1 MKDDGHKR
9 NHHRR
14 LPQPPPPEVQ
24 DLTALLTR
32 DLEAWK
38 LAKAAVEK
46 ARRQP

>member
-1 MKDDGHKR
+1 MKNDRDER
-9 NHHRR
+9 NQDRR
-14 LPQPPPPEVQ
+14 TPEPRPAEVQ

-32 DLEAWK
+32 DLNAWK